1 MFGLTTR
8 RRIVEEIDAHL
19 RTIRLLLRTE
29 VKLGN
34 ARRNVSDEIDAHVE
48 TIRARNTAEDDLA
61 KERRITRLLAEQLLD
76 ATGSY
81 PTAARTALGL
91 LPAGPWERALEGLN
105 ALVDAGVLFHVEP
118 DGHIS
123 NSTGDEHIAWDRAAQ
138 RWRLVHDDDQL
149 VADATKDGRA

>member
-29 VKLGN
+29 VKLGR
-34 ARRNVSDEIDAHVE
+34 ARRTVSDEIDAHVE

-61 KERRITRLLAEQLLD
+61 KERRTTRLLAEQLLD

-81 PTAARTALGL
+81 PSAARSALGL
-91 LPAGPWERALEGLN
+91 PPAGPWERALEGLN

-123 NSTGDEHIAWDRAAQ
+123 NSTGDEHIEWDRTAN

-149 VADATKDGRA
+149 AADVTKDGRG